1 MTTASGVLAEK
12 TKPKFLAPFTNAP
25 SSEINDKSQ
34 LGDGLVVRNNQC
46 QQGNVVPYNTSTWK
60 VVYSFWS

>member
-1 MTTASGVLAEK
+1 VPLWSIDQLKRQLTTSMTTASGVLAEK

-34 LGDGLVVRNNQC
+34 
-46 QQGNVVPYNTSTWK
+46 
-60 VVYSFWS
+60 